1 MTLSFTGKIL
11 LFKNLSI
18 ISTETFS
25 GFKRV
30 SADLTF
36 AQAVELLKKEEG
48 LEAENSPDSKL
59 AHPQ

>member
-1 MTLSFTGKIL
+1 
-11 LFKNLSI
+11 
-18 ISTETFS
+18 
-25 GFKRV
+25 V